1 MAGPL
6 ALTSIQDALFGDLGA
21 TLVRR
26 PGCLSMCGTQI
37 GAHYDPYRHGRFA
50 TVEQST
56 DKQPESRTRPHG
68 NRLLTRVLTQ
78 SRVPTTVPRE
88 RAAQIRRGLYC
99 LASGYS
105 TAVSTHP
112 NQPSSDEADPDK
124 QSTPA
129 GVVQD
134 LEEEAE
140 EIGASTEPSPPQGQP
155 PAP

>member
-6 ALTSIQDALFGDLGA
+6 ALTSIQDAFLGDLGA
-21 TLVRR
+21 TLVHR

-56 DKQPESRTRPHG
+56 DKQPR
-68 NRLLTRVLTQ
+68 
-78 SRVPTTVPRE
+78 
-88 RAAQIRRGLYC
+88 IRRGLYC